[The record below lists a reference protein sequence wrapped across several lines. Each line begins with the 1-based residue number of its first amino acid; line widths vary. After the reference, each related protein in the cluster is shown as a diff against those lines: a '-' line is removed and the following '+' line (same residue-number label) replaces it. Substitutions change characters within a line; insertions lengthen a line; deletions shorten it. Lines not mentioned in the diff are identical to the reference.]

1 MEDYIQISKINDFL
15 FCPKSLYLHSI
26 YETFSEKIIHSKAQV
41 EGRINHKNIEENKYS
56 TSKRFLVGIYVY
68 SEKYSLLGKIDIY
81 DRETK
86 ALIERKTKVK
96 KIYKGYIYQLYAQY
110 FCLKEIGYE
119 VKKLIIHSL
128 KDNKNYNIPF
138 PKKSDIN
145 EFKKLLEKIRKFNPH
160 QLFKKHYKNCP
171 ENIYNIL
178 NW

>member
-26 YETFSEKIIHSKAQV
+26 YETFSEKIVHSKVQV
-41 EGRINHKNIEENKYS
+41 EGKINHKNIEENKYS

-68 SEKYSLLGKIDIY
+68 SEKYGLLGKIDIY

-110 FCLKEIGYE
+110 FCLKEMGYE

-128 KDNKNYNIPF
+128 KDNKNYYVNLPTSEDEKEFSALLKRIRDF
-138 PKKSDIN
+138 NSDD
-145 EFKKLLEKIRKFNPH
+145 LLNSG
-160 QLFKKHYKNCP
+160 YKCP
-171 ENIYNIL
+171 NNIYDTL